1 MRVFACDPGEQTG
14 YATGEIED
22 GVLTLRSWG
31 YAHWKDVAVRLH
43 QRQMSDDPYDV
54 IVYEAWRLRAANA
67 KQLTGSDLQPVQAI
81 GALKLSAWLS
91 GAQIISQEPAIKPIV
106 DKQMGGKAYLPGRD
120 GAEHHRDA
128 VRHLVHAAIH
138 KFDIRPDAV
147 VRIDNDE

>member
-22 GVLTLRSWG
+22 GVLTLLSWG

-43 QRQMSDDPYDV
+43 KRQTETDTPYDV

-67 KQLTGSDLQPVQAI
+67 RQLTGSDLQPVQAI
-81 GALKLSAWLS
+81 GALKLSAWMSEARL
-91 GAQIISQEPAIKPIV
+91 ISQEPAIKPIV
-106 DKQMGGKAYLPGRD
+106 DATMGGTAYLPGRD

-138 KFDIRPDAV
+138 KFDIHPNNVRVKTDA
-147 VRIDNDE
+147 